1 MLKRIP
7 ISIIIIIFIYQI
19 CIYLK
24 YRNVIIPE
32 VDINVNTEKKQQ
44 TCNVNNK
51 NLKLENKESEN
62 KEPENKKPQNK
73 EKKIKFNYDNNL
85 STANIFENFEYGEPH
100 LTKMS
105 KDGPI
110 YMWKFNNP
118 VPWSKILHLPGN
130 DYSYEF
136 SFKIEVPSI
145 NHYNLWKK
153 IIPNL
158 NFNPDTGEIIIPA
171 NDEEGALSV
180 ANLMINNF
188 KNKIKIEDVLKKNLI
203 NISIIKAKNYPIVK
217 KKIKEQI
224 IEMLTKKDTS
234 FKREAD
240 YEEDLAKAKVQQETQ
255 ENFGP
260 SGYGGSGYS
269 YL

>member
-7 ISIIIIIFIYQI
+7 ISIIMIIFIYQI
-19 CIYLK
+19 CCYLK

-32 VDINVNTEKKQQ
+32 VDEENQKQVGEKNENEDSSNKCKMNTE
-44 TCNVNNK
+44 V
-51 NLKLENKESEN
+51 
-62 KEPENKKPQNK
+62 K
-73 EKKIKFNYDNNL
+73 EKKIQQNKEDKIQFNYDNNL
-85 STANIFENFEYGEPH
+85 SKTNIFENFPYGEPH
-100 LTKMS
+100 QTNMS

-110 YMWKFNNP
+110 YMWKFSSP
-118 VPWSKILHLPGN
+118 VPWSQILHLPGK

-136 SFKIEVPSI
+136 SFKIEVPSV
-145 NHYNLWKK
+145 NHYNSWKN

-180 ANLMINNF
+180 ANLIINYF
-188 KNKIKIEDVLKKNLI
+188 KNKITIEDILKKNLI
-203 NISIIKAKNYPIVK
+203 NISIAKAKNYPIVR

-240 YEEDLAKAKVQQETQ
+240 YEEDLAKAKVQQDKQ

-260 SGYGGSGYS
+260 SGYGGSEYS